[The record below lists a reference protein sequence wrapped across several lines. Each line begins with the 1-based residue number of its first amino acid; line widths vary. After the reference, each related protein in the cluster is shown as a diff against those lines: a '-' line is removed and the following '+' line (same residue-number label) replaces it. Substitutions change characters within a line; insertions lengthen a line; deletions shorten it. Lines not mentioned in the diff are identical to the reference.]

1 MVEAV
6 ALSDNWE
13 EGRQVGG
20 QLRAGTLLLQLPF
33 FSVAGAGAKG
43 TPYEST

>member
-20 QLRAGTLLLQLPF
+20 QLRAGRDLAFAAPLF
-33 FSVAGAGAKG
+33 FSGGRGCKRDAV
-43 TPYEST
+43 